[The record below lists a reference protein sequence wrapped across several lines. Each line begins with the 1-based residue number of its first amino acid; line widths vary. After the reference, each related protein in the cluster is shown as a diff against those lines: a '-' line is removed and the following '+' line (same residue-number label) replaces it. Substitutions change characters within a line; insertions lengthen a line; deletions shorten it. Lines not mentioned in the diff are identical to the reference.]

1 MPIHLRSTVFGLV
14 GLVVLSIAGATLGCA
29 SPYHADRG
37 ALVGG
42 LLGAGTGA
50 IVGNAVGDT
59 LAGAAIG
66 TGVGALSG
74 AAIGSGMDEVEAKNR
89 AQIQAQL
96 GQQVAAGAVTMPDVV
111 AMTRAG
117 VDEQLIVTHI
127 QAHGSARPLTP
138 ADLISLKQSGVSAT
152 VIQQLQNSPPR
163 TVVQTVPVSYGAPP
177 VFVEEIHY
185 APSCYPRFPRYH
197 HGPRLGFSYHHH

>member
-1 MPIHLRSTVFGLV
+1 MPTQPRTTSQ
-14 GLVVLSIAGATLGCA
+14 GLVVLLVASVTLGCA

-37 ALVGG
+37 ALFGG

-50 IVGNAVGDT
+50 IIGNAVGDP

-74 AAIGSGMDEVEAKNR
+74 AAIGSGIDEMEAKNR

-96 GQQVAAGAVTMPDVV
+96 GQQVAAGAVTMQDVV
-111 AMTRAG
+111 AMTQAG

-127 QAHGSARPLTP
+127 QAHGSARPLMP
-138 ADLISLKQSGVSAT
+138 ADLIALKQAGVSAT
-152 VIQQLQNSPPR
+152 VIQQLQSTPPTVYHASPVGYRAPA
-163 TVVQTVPVSYGAPP
+163 PVI
-177 VFVEEIHY
+177 VEEIHY
-185 APSCYPRFPRYH
+185 APGFYPHYPRYH
-197 HGPRLGFSYHHH
+197 HEPRFVWDFSYHH